1 MTPDAERIA
10 RLSEAGVDR
19 VVFWLPPESAESVE
33 RGFDDYADVMELA
46 GGGR

>member
-1 MTPDAERIA
+1 MEPDPARLS

-33 RGFDDYADVMELA
+33 RGFDDYVGAMELA